1 METNAIIPPKMNKI
15 FHIISKFA
23 IFAKVSLAK
32 SLTLLHFTI
41 FSYEIF
47 RIGVELNYLFNLF
60 DRFLIKAI

>member
-1 METNAIIPPKMNKI
+1 METNAIISPKMNKI
-15 FHIISKFA
+15 FHISKFA